1 VIHELYCEISVVVF
15 CLVDE
20 DDGSE
25 FLFRASVC
33 SLLFFEKRV
42 NVFNC
47 QVLPA
52 QLWLEAK
59 FWQRM
64 NVRWKKAWR
73 EEMSL
78 FIVAFWTEFSLSNI

>member
-1 VIHELYCEISVVVF
+1 MIHELYSEIGVVVF

-20 DDGSE
+20 DDSSE
-25 FLFRASVC
+25 FLFGARVF

-42 NVFNC
+42 NIFNC

-64 NVRWKKAWR
+64 NVRWEKAWC
-73 EEMSL
+73 
-78 FIVAFWTEFSLSNI
+78 